1 MITKYFAGW
10 AIDRWGGPRSAELI
24 MIAMVTFGAAEL
36 LLPGRWA
43 LLPILP
49 FVAFTS
55 MLFPV
60 SNVMVVSALP
70 ARASWGV
77 GIYRATLML
86 ASAACAGLM
95 SVALRWFDTRT
106 VMLAGLAIPLLG
118 IVSVV
123 QMRVAPTLDAQPT
136 AARG

>member
-1 MITKYFAGW
+1 MPEHRGHHGDHLLQAGHRRLADYIFGSRTLSITW
-10 AIDRWGGPRSAELI
+10 I
-24 MIAMVTFGAAEL
+24 T
-36 LLPGRWA
+36 
-43 LLPILP
+43 P